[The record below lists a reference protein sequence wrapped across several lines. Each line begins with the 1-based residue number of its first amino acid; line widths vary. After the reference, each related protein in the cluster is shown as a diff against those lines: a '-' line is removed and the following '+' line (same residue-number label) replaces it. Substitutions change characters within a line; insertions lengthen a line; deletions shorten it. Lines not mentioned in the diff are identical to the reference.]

1 MEDYN
6 EILSLLETIKE
17 NSKAL
22 EYIKNF
28 LKAFIER
35 YC

>member
-1 MEDYN
+1 MEDYD
-6 EILSLLETIKE
+6 EILSLLERIKE

-28 LKAFIER
+28 LKAIIER